1 LRTPFISRFDDE
13 ALRQKNATVIL
24 MRLTGT
30 VNVDGK
36 RVPLDWR
43 IDGVSVKAGPG
54 LSADDVRVHTSLP
67 NLAKAMPGEPAPVE
81 EVVSHRYDA
90 MTVTDLRVELER
102 RGLPVSGRKDEL
114 IQLLLESDSIE
125 EDVEEESEEGDEE
138 VVE

>member
-1 LRTPFISRFDDE
+1 
-13 ALRQKNATVIL
+13 

-36 RVPLDWR
+36 RVALDWK

-54 LSADDVRVHTSLP
+54 LSADDVKVHTSLP
-67 NLAKAMPGEPAPVE
+67 NLAKAIPGEPAPVE

-90 MTVTDLRVELER
+90 MNVSELRIELQR
-102 RGLPVSGRKDEL
+102 RGLPTAGKKADLIEL
-114 IQLLLESDSIE
+114 LIESDSIGE
-125 EDVEEESEEGDEE
+125 EPEELVAEGEEE

>member
-1 LRTPFISRFDDE
+1 
-13 ALRQKNATVIL
+13 

-36 RVPLDWR
+36 RVALDWK

-54 LSADDVRVHTSLP
+54 LSADDVKVHTSIP
-67 NLAKAMPGEPAPVE
+67 NLAKAIPGEPAPVE

-90 MTVTDLRVELER
+90 MNVSELRIELER
-102 RGLPVSGRKDEL
+102 RGLPVSGRKDDL
-114 IQLLLESDSIE
+114 IQLLLESDSIGE
-125 EDVEEESEEGDEE
+125 EPEELVAEGEEE